1 MDDRS
6 AGPVRVFDRR
16 DTATSPPVAVISA
29 ALARRHFAGED
40 PIGQR
45 LKHGGRS
52 LDNPWMEIIGVVG
65 DVKYEGLDVESA
77 EQLAAIASGLFS
89 LSRGAGLKFGGNETV
104 RQVIVEL
111 DDTLLF
117 VASAGSGS
125 VLAVLAG
132 READAGVLG
141 YEMSQ
146 LINSVR
152 PFLTTPTRST
162 DQRSR

>member
-1 MDDRS
+1 MVSAVHPGQESDLSWLLSNLVDRVPHTRS
-6 AGPVRVFDRR
+6 VVLLSSDGLKK
-16 DTATSPPVAVISA
+16 AVS
-29 ALARRHFAGED
+29 
-40 PIGQR
+40 
-45 LKHGGRS
+45 
-52 LDNPWMEIIGVVG
+52 
-65 DVKYEGLDVESA
+65 GLDVESA

-111 DDTLLF
+111 DETLLF

-152 PFLTTPTRST
+152 PFLTTPTRSS

>member
-1 MDDRS
+1 MVSAVHPGQESDLSWLLSNLVDRVPHTRS
-6 AGPVRVFDRR
+6 VVLLSSDGLMK
-16 DTATSPPVAVISA
+16 AVS
-29 ALARRHFAGED
+29 
-40 PIGQR
+40 
-45 LKHGGRS
+45 
-52 LDNPWMEIIGVVG
+52 
-65 DVKYEGLDVESA
+65 GLDVESA

-111 DDTLLF
+111 DNTLLF

>member
-1 MDDRS
+1 MVSAVHPGQESDLSWLLSNLVDRVPHTRS
-6 AGPVRVFDRR
+6 VVLLSSDGLKR
-16 DTATSPPVAVISA
+16 AVS
-29 ALARRHFAGED
+29 
-40 PIGQR
+40 
-45 LKHGGRS
+45 
-52 LDNPWMEIIGVVG
+52 
-65 DVKYEGLDVESA
+65 GLDVESA

>member
-1 MDDRS
+1 MSAASPRREPDLGWLLSGLVERVPHTRS
-6 AGPVRVFDRR
+6 AVLLSSDGLKK
-16 DTATSPPVAVISA
+16 AVS
-29 ALARRHFAGED
+29 
-40 PIGQR
+40 
-45 LKHGGRS
+45 
-52 LDNPWMEIIGVVG
+52 
-65 DVKYEGLDVESA
+65 GLDVQSA

-89 LSRGAGLKFGGNETV
+89 LARGTGIKFDGNDVV

-111 DDTLLF
+111 DGTVLF

-146 LINSVR
+146 LIKSVR
-152 PFLTTPTRST
+152 PFLATATRSAEF
-162 DQRSR
+162 RVE